1 MEEGFNA
8 GNMVGTHMST
18 VLGEDGSEEDALI
31 LKLEGLTLAGLLL
44 LLQNTLLMIFL
55 YGGRL

>member
-18 VLGEDGSEEDALI
+18 MLGEDGSEENALI
-31 LKLEGLTLAGLLL
+31 LKFEGLNLAGLLL
-44 LLQNTLLMIFL
+44 LLQNILLMIFL
-55 YGGRL
+55 YGGKL